1 MRDRGLNIYES
12 VMLPGTKAKTVTNNL
27 PLLTVL
33 GLVALF
39 ASSQI

>member
-1 MRDRGLNIYES
+1 
-12 VMLPGTKAKTVTNNL
+12 VTNNL

-39 ASSQI
+39 ASSQIWICQAFEKEKQIGRG